1 MIYRSKD
8 MQRLKA
14 FKDSK
19 IIKVVAGLRR
29 ARKATLQREVAPFY
43 STPDFFEKTIITA
56 DKTYVS
62 NANGIKIV
70 NLIDF
75 LLS

>member
-1 MIYRSKD
+1 

-19 IIKVVAGLRR
+19 IIKVVTRLLR

-43 STPDFFEKTIITA
+43 STPDFFEKTIIAA

-62 NANGIKIV
+62 NADGIKIV
-70 NLIDF
+70 NLIEF